1 MNLDFINKRIAEL
14 CAEKHVS
21 EREVSLAIGRSE
33 SYINYITNGKMLP
46 SMEKFLTICEYFN
59 ISANE
64 FFDENIEQPLLSK
77 ELYLEVKR
85 LSNNDLKSF
94 IDFIK
99 NIEPEEYKMF
109 LQFLEKIAIYYYYQ
123 ILFLHALKEFLIE
136 LINLFLLHSYLQP
149 YE

>member
-99 NIEPEEYKMF
+99 NVEPEEYKMF
-109 LQFLEKIAIYYYYQ
+109 LQFLEKYRNK
-123 ILFLHALKEFLIE
+123 KEKA
-136 LINLFLLHSYLQP
+136 Y
-149 YE
+149 

>member
-1 MNLDFINKRIAEL
+1 
-14 CAEKHVS
+14 
-21 EREVSLAIGRSE
+21 
-33 SYINYITNGKMLP
+33 
-46 SMEKFLTICEYFN
+46 MEKFLTICEYFN

-109 LQFLEKIAIYYYYQ
+109 LQFLEKYRNK
-123 ILFLHALKEFLIE
+123 KEKA
-136 LINLFLLHSYLQP
+136 Y
-149 YE
+149 